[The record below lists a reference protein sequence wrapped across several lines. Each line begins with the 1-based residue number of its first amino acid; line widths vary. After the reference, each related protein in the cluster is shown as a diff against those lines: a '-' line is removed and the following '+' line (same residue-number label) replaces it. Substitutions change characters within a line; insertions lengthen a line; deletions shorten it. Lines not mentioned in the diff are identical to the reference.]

1 MLANLNGWH
10 ALIILAVIVMLFGAT
25 RIPALAK
32 GFGRSIRIFSH
43 EIRPEPPREANDH
56 VSN

>member
-10 ALIILAVIVMLFGAT
+10 ALIVLAVIVMLFGAT

-32 GFGRSIRIFSH
+32 GLGRSIRIFNH
-43 EIRPEPPREANDH
+43 EIRPEPSREANDH
-56 VSN
+56 VSS